1 MAFAKMT
8 VEDFV
13 SQLASASPTPGGGS
27 ASALAGAMAAAMVEM
42 ACNLTVGREKFRDV
56 EEELQVVLARASD
69 LRKQMLDA
77 VDEDTQAYDAVSSA
91 YKLPRNTDAE
101 KAERTAAIQVAL
113 QGATEVPAR
122 VARAASETAQLAT
135 IAVQKS
141 NPNVASDARV
151 ARLLADAAMEGAIA
165 NVEIN
170 LDSITDGDFVS
181 KMQEEIS
188 GFPRG

>member
-1 MAFAKMT
+1 MSLVKLT

-13 SQLASASPTPGGGS
+13 GQLASANPTPGGGS

-56 EEELQVVLARASD
+56 EEELRVVLERAGV
-69 LRKQMLDA
+69 LREEMLAA
-77 VDEDTQAYDAVSSA
+77 VDEDTAAYNDVSQSF
-91 YKLPRNTDAE
+91 KLPKSTEAE
-101 KAERTAAIQVAL
+101 KSERTVAIQAAL
-113 QGATEVPAR
+113 KRATEVPLR
-122 VARAASETAQLAT
+122 VARAALETSQLAA

-151 ARLLADAAMEGAIA
+151 ARLLADAAREGAVA

-170 LDSITDGDFVS
+170 LSSITDGDFVDHIR
-181 KMQEEIS
+181 EELN
-188 GFPRG
+188 GLDG